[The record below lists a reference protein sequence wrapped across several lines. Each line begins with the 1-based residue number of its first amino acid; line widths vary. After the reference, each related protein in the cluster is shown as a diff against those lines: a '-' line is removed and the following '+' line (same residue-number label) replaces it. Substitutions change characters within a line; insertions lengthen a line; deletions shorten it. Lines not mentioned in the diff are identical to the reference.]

1 MALLRR
7 LSFNVNRICEVTLFS
22 LMIFMV
28 GLTVAQILCRVFF
41 QALVWSEELVRFS
54 LVAASLV
61 GASVA
66 FYRGSHISISFL
78 TDRLPSGLR
87 LAVQVAMRLGAVAFF
102 VVVAWY
108 GWVLMG
114 TEAFQTTPALGISM
128 RWVYAMYPLF
138 GAVVILHL
146 VAGFADL
153 MGGER

>member
-1 MALLRR
+1 
-7 LSFNVNRICEVTLFS
+7 
-22 LMIFMV
+22 MIFMV

>member
-22 LMIFMV
+22 LMVFMV

-78 TDRLPSGLR
+78 TDRLPSGFR
-87 LAVQVAMRLGAVAFF
+87 LVVQMSMRLGAVAFF

-128 RWVYAMYPLF
+128 RWIYAMYPLF
-138 GAVVILHL
+138 GAIVVLHL

-153 MGGER
+153 MGGKR

>member
-1 MALLRR
+1 MALLRK
-7 LSFNVNRICEVTLFS
+7 LSFNVNRVCEVTLFS
-22 LMIFMV
+22 LMVFMV
-28 GLTVAQILCRVFF
+28 GLTMAQIICRVFF

-54 LVAASLV
+54 LVASSLV

-78 TDRLPSGLR
+78 TDRLPSALR
-87 LAVQVAMRLGAVAFF
+87 LVVQVAVRLGSVAFF

-138 GAVVILHL
+138 GSIIILHL
-146 VAGFADL
+146 IAGFADL

>member
-128 RWVYAMYPLF
+128 RWVYSMYPLF
-138 GAVVILHL
+138 GSIIILHL
-146 VAGFADL
+146 IAGFADL

>member
-22 LMIFMV
+22 LMVFMV

>member
-1 MALLRR
+1 MALLRK

-22 LMIFMV
+22 LMVFMV
-28 GLTVAQILCRVFF
+28 GLTMAQIVCRVFF

-108 GWVLMG
+108 GWILMG
-114 TEAFQTTPALGISM
+114 TESFQTTPALGISM

-146 VAGFADL
+146 LAGFADL

>member
-1 MALLRR
+1 M
-7 LSFNVNRICEVTLFS
+7 V
-22 LMIFMV
+22 FMV

-114 TEAFQTTPALGISM
+114 TETFQTTPALGISM
-128 RWVYAMYPLF
+128 RWGLRYVPVVWGSRDTPSCSWICRSDGGRTLMARFWQVLF
-138 GAVVILHL
+138 
-146 VAGFADL
+146 FC
-153 MGGER
+153 

>member
-7 LSFNVNRICEVTLFS
+7 LSFNVNRICEVVLFS
-22 LMIFMV
+22 LMVFMV
-28 GLTVAQILCRVFF
+28 GLTMAQIICRVFF

-78 TDRLPSGLR
+78 TDRLPSALR
-87 LAVQVAMRLGAVAFF
+87 IVVQVAVRLGSVAFF
-102 VVVAWY
+102 AVVAWY

-138 GAVVILHL
+138 GAIAILHL
-146 VAGFADL
+146 LAGFADPT
-153 MGGER
+153 GGDR

>member
-1 MALLRR
+1 MALLRK
-7 LSFNVNRICEVTLFS
+7 LSFTVNRICEVTLFS
-22 LMIFMV
+22 LMVFMV
-28 GLTVAQILCRVFF
+28 GLTVAQIICRVFF

-78 TDRLPSGLR
+78 TDRLPSALR
-87 LAVQVAMRLGAVAFF
+87 LVVQVAVRLGSVAFF

-138 GAVVILHL
+138 GSIIILHL
-146 VAGFADL
+146 IAGFADL